1 MINKIKKFIL
11 FTFLLIGLI
20 LLFLLS
26 LYGSLVYKPGQ
37 TIKFIDKAF
46 IFEYSIDIES
56 IESNR
61 SFINPVFINK
71 EIKIKDNQKNELI
84 YISNLKI
91 GINLFK
97 SLFKKNISLSL
108 LEINSFISSYSSS
121 GNTTE
126 PFLINGNQLVISNES
141 INISAE
147 EFEFFISSNNS
158 KIVLVNGNI
167 NTYPF
172 NKINALID
180 SKKNQIL
187 YRSSHSFNSQSLDQI
202 NFINLKTLKNHELYL
217 NIDTKGYF
225 NFGTGENK
233 RIDRLIFKNSSITT
247 NTDFLIKGI
256 NSKIFSNLN
265 NELVGIFKSSLP
277 DQNIAGSIS
286 YDSNKSIIRTN
297 LKINMDG
304 IIDSSSYFSMGGQE
318 IFNVMMI
325 FSDDNFS
332 MNMVTNLANTNFS
345 TGIQDLNNK
354 LNENTETS
362 IYIENMSKPTYQ
374 IKNKYINAYIKS
386 SGDGYFAFG
395 ENYQKKIKTSKYN
408 NGFHIYL
415 DLDNFS
421 FDELFYGS
429 SGDDNYLL
437 KSVNIKSK
445 QFNFL
450 DNKYSNINLNLNLE
464 DEIYINISGN
474 ELNGEINIDQ
484 TNFIKIK
491 LRDSFINFNEI
502 KSTQTN
508 LASNFNN
515 INLRFIGNN
524 IKTKNNIFRDIDFYI
539 LKNKNILT
547 IDNIKIDSNRLDIG
561 PTKNNQKAYISYNKL
576 NDLYKIKGSYEFD
589 NSSGYFNSFTKYD
602 FNLLKTDLNIQWN
615 SIKSLTNLEGR
626 VDFLFEDLNLNTS
639 AADST
644 LLIALRILNL
654 NGIVEGIDNISNGT
668 LNINQASGNILVGKK
683 RAFISSPI
691 IINTNEAAMR
701 WNGEIL
707 KNTSGEL
714 DLVNLDLSMRL
725 KISENIPWYAA
736 LLGGIPAIAG
746 GIVLENI
753 FEDEI
758 EDVSTIDFIVQG
770 SIRNPEIIRLN

>member
-1 MINKIKKFIL
+1 MINKIKKFIF
-11 FTFLLIGLI
+11 FTLLLTGLI

-26 LYGSLVYKPGQ
+26 LYGFLVYKPGQ
-37 TIKFIDKAF
+37 TINFIDKAF
-46 IFEYSIDIES
+46 IFDYSIDIES

-61 SFINPVFINK
+61 NFINPVFVNK
-71 EIKIKDNQKNELI
+71 EIKIKDNKKNELI
-84 YISNLKI
+84 YIPNLKI

-97 SLFKKNISLSL
+97 SLFKKHISLSL
-108 LEINSFISSYSSS
+108 LEIDTFISTYSSS
-121 GNTTE
+121 GSTTE
-126 PFLINGNQLVISNES
+126 PFLINGNQLSISNDS

-147 EFEFFISSNNS
+147 EFEFFISSDNS

-167 NTYPF
+167 NTYSF
-172 NKINALID
+172 NEINALMD
-180 SKKNQIL
+180 SKENRIHYK
-187 YRSSHSFNSQSLDQI
+187 SSHSFDSQSLDQI
-202 NFINLKTLKNHELYL
+202 NFIDLKTFKNHELYL
-217 NIDTKGYF
+217 NLDTKGYF
-225 NFGTGENK
+225 DFKTGENK
-233 RIDRLIFKNSSITT
+233 RIDKLVLKNSTITT
-247 NTDFLIKGI
+247 NTDFMIKNI
-256 NSKIFSNLN
+256 NSKIFSNLD
-265 NELVGIFKSSLP
+265 NELVGIFKSSLS
-277 DQNIAGSIS
+277 DQNISGSIL
-286 YDSNKSIIRTN
+286 YDSDQSIIRTN
-297 LKINMDG
+297 LKINMDE
-304 IIDSSSYFSMGGQE
+304 ITDSSQYFSMSGQE
-318 IFNVMMI
+318 IFKVTMT
-325 FSDDNFS
+325 FSDENLS
-332 MNMVTNLANTNFS
+332 MNMVSNLTNTNFS
-345 TGIQDLNNK
+345 ASIQDLNNK

-362 IYIENMSKPTYQ
+362 IYIENMSEPSYK

>member
-1 MINKIKKFIL
+1 MINKIKKFIF
-11 FTFLLIGLI
+11 FTLLLTGLI

-26 LYGSLVYKPGQ
+26 LYGFLVYKPGQ
-37 TIKFIDKAF
+37 TINFIDKAF
-46 IFEYSIDIES
+46 IFDYSIDIES

-61 SFINPVFINK
+61 NFINPVFVNK
-71 EIKIKDNQKNELI
+71 EIKIKDNKKNELI
-84 YISNLKI
+84 YIPNLKI

-97 SLFKKNISLSL
+97 SLFKKHISLSL
-108 LEINSFISSYSSS
+108 LEIDTFISTYSSS
-121 GNTTE
+121 GITTE
-126 PFLINGNQLVISNES
+126 PFLINGNQLSISNDS

-147 EFEFFISSNNS
+147 EFEFFISSDNS

-167 NTYPF
+167 NTYSF
-172 NKINALID
+172 NEINALMD
-180 SKKNQIL
+180 SKENRIHYK
-187 YRSSHSFNSQSLDQI
+187 SSHSFDSQSLDQI
-202 NFINLKTLKNHELYL
+202 NFIDLKTFKNHELYL
-217 NIDTKGYF
+217 NLDTKGYF
-225 NFGTGENK
+225 DFKTGENK
-233 RIDRLIFKNSSITT
+233 RIDKLVLKNSTITT
-247 NTDFLIKGI
+247 NTDFMIKSI
-256 NSKIFSNLN
+256 NSKIFSNLD
-265 NELVGIFKSSLP
+265 NELVGIFKSSLS
-277 DQNIAGSIS
+277 DQNISGSIL
-286 YDSNKSIIRTN
+286 YDSDQSIIRTN
-297 LKINMDG
+297 LKINMDE
-304 IIDSSSYFSMGGQE
+304 ITDSSQYFSMSGQE
-318 IFNVMMI
+318 IFKVTMT
-325 FSDDNFS
+325 FSDENLS
-332 MNMVTNLANTNFS
+332 MNMVSNLTNTNFS
-345 TGIQDLNNK
+345 ASIQDLNNK

-362 IYIENMSKPTYQ
+362 IYIENMSEPSYK

-626 VDFLFEDLNLNTS
+626 VDFLLEDLNLNTS

>member
-1 MINKIKKFIL
+1 MINKIKKFIF
-11 FTFLLIGLI
+11 FTLSLTGLI

-26 LYGSLVYKPGQ
+26 LYGFLVYKPGQ

-61 SFINPVFINK
+61 NFINPVFVNK
-71 EIKIKDNQKNELI
+71 EIKIKDNKKNELI
-84 YISNLKI
+84 YIPNLKI

-97 SLFKKNISLSL
+97 SLFKKHISLSL
-108 LEINSFISSYSSS
+108 LEIDTFISTYSSS
-121 GNTTE
+121 GITTE
-126 PFLINGNQLVISNES
+126 PFLINGNQLAISNDS

-180 SKKNQIL
+180 SKENRIL
-187 YRSSHSFNSQSLDQI
+187 YKSSHSFNSQSLDQI
-202 NFINLKTLKNHELYL
+202 NLIDLKTFKNHELYL
-217 NIDTKGYF
+217 SLDTKGYF
-225 NFGTGENK
+225 DFKTGENK
-233 RIDRLIFKNSSITT
+233 RIDKLVLKNSTITT
-247 NTDFLIKGI
+247 NTDFMVKNI
-256 NSKIFSNLN
+256 NSKIFSNLD

-277 DQNIAGSIS
+277 DQNISGSIL
-286 YDSNKSIIRTN
+286 YDSDQSIIRTN
-297 LKINMDG
+297 LKINMDE
-304 IIDSSSYFSMGGQE
+304 IIDSSQYFSMSGQE
-318 IFNVMMI
+318 IFKVTMT
-325 FSDDNFS
+325 FSDDNLS
-332 MNMVTNLANTNFS
+332 MNMVTNLTNTYFS
-345 TGIQDLNNK
+345 SGIQDLNNK

-362 IYIENMSKPTYQ
+362 IYIENMSEPSYQ

-508 LASNFNN
+508 LASNFSN

-589 NSSGYFNSFTKYD
+589 NSSGYFNSFTKFD
-602 FNLLKTDLNIQWN
+602 FDLLKTDLNIQWN
-615 SIKSLTNLEGR
+615 SIKSLANLEGR

>member
-26 LYGSLVYKPGQ
+26 LYGFLVYKPGQ
-37 TIKFIDKAF
+37 TINFVDKAF
-46 IFEYSIDIES
+46 IFDYSIDIES

-61 SFINPVFINK
+61 NFINPVFVNK
-71 EIKIKDNQKNELI
+71 EIKIKDNKKNELI
-84 YISNLKI
+84 YIPNLKI

-97 SLFKKNISLSL
+97 SLFKKHISLSL
-108 LEINSFISSYSSS
+108 LEIDTFISTYSSS
-121 GNTTE
+121 GITTE
-126 PFLINGNQLVISNES
+126 PFLINGNQLSISNDS

-147 EFEFFISSNNS
+147 EFEFFISSDNS

-172 NKINALID
+172 NEINALMD
-180 SKKNQIL
+180 SKENRIHYK
-187 YRSSHSFNSQSLDQI
+187 SSHSFDSQSLDQI
-202 NFINLKTLKNHELYL
+202 NFIDLKTFKNHELYL
-217 NIDTKGYF
+217 NLDTKGYF
-225 NFGTGENK
+225 DFKTGENK
-233 RIDRLIFKNSSITT
+233 RIDKLVLKNSTITT
-247 NTDFLIKGI
+247 NTDFMIKSI
-256 NSKIFSNLN
+256 NSKIFSNLD
-265 NELVGIFKSSLP
+265 NELVGIFKSSLS
-277 DQNIAGSIS
+277 DQNISGSIL
-286 YDSNKSIIRTN
+286 YDSDQSIIRTN
-297 LKINMDG
+297 LKINMDE
-304 IIDSSSYFSMGGQE
+304 ITDSSQYFSMSGQE
-318 IFNVMMI
+318 IFKVTMT
-325 FSDDNFS
+325 FSDENLS
-332 MNMVTNLANTNFS
+332 MNMVSNLTNTNFYAS
-345 TGIQDLNNK
+345 IQDLNNK

-362 IYIENMSKPTYQ
+362 IYIENMSEPSYK

-415 DLDNFS
+415 DLDNLS

-654 NGIVEGIDNISNGT
+654 NGIVEGIDSISNGT

>member
-1 MINKIKKFIL
+1 MINKIKKFIF
-11 FTFLLIGLI
+11 FTILLTGLI

-26 LYGSLVYKPGQ
+26 LYGFLVYKPGQ
-37 TIKFIDKAF
+37 TINFIDKAF
-46 IFEYSIDIES
+46 IFDYSIDIES

-61 SFINPVFINK
+61 NFINPVFVNK
-71 EIKIKDNQKNELI
+71 EIKIKDNKKNELI
-84 YISNLKI
+84 YIPNLKI

-97 SLFKKNISLSL
+97 SLFKKHISLSL
-108 LEINSFISSYSSS
+108 LEIDTFISTYSSS
-121 GNTTE
+121 GSTTE
-126 PFLINGNQLVISNES
+126 PFLINGNQLSISNDS

-147 EFEFFISSNNS
+147 EFEFFISSDNS

-167 NTYPF
+167 NTYSF
-172 NKINALID
+172 NEINALMD
-180 SKKNQIL
+180 SKENRIHYK
-187 YRSSHSFNSQSLDQI
+187 SSHSFDSQSLDQI
-202 NFINLKTLKNHELYL
+202 NFIDLKTFKNHELYL
-217 NIDTKGYF
+217 NLDTKGYF
-225 NFGTGENK
+225 DFKTGENK
-233 RIDRLIFKNSSITT
+233 RIDKLVLKNSTITT
-247 NTDFLIKGI
+247 NTDFMIKNI
-256 NSKIFSNLN
+256 NSKIFSNLD
-265 NELVGIFKSSLP
+265 NELVGIFKSSLS
-277 DQNIAGSIS
+277 DQNISGSIL
-286 YDSNKSIIRTN
+286 YDSDQSIIRTN
-297 LKINMDG
+297 LKINMDE
-304 IIDSSSYFSMGGQE
+304 ITDSSQYFSMSGQE
-318 IFNVMMI
+318 IFKVTMT
-325 FSDDNFS
+325 FSDENLS
-332 MNMVTNLANTNFS
+332 MNMVSNLTNTNFS
-345 TGIQDLNNK
+345 ASIQDLNNK

-362 IYIENMSKPTYQ
+362 IYIENMSEPSYK

-654 NGIVEGIDNISNGT
+654 NGIVEGIDSISNGT

>member
-1 MINKIKKFIL
+1 MINKIKKFI
-11 FTFLLIGLI
+11 FFSFLLSGLI

-26 LYGSLVYKPGQ
+26 LYGFLVYKPGQ

-46 IFEYSIDIES
+46 IFEYSVDIES

-61 SFINPVFINK
+61 NFINPVFVNK
-71 EIKIKDNQKNELI
+71 EIKIKDNKKNELI
-84 YISNLKI
+84 YIPNLKI

-97 SLFKKNISLSL
+97 SLFKKSISLSL
-108 LEINSFISSYSSS
+108 LEIDTFISKYSSS
-121 GNTTE
+121 GTTTE
-126 PFLINGNQLVISNES
+126 PFLINGNQLVISNDS

-167 NTYPF
+167 NTYQF
-172 NKINALID
+172 DKINALID
-180 SKKNQIL
+180 SKENRIL
-187 YRSSHSFNSQSLDQI
+187 YKSSHSFNSQSLDQI
-202 NFINLKTLKNHELYL
+202 NFIDLKKLKNHELYL
-217 NIDTKGYF
+217 NLDTKGYF
-225 NFGTGENK
+225 DFTTGENK
-233 RIDRLIFKNSSITT
+233 RIDKLVLKNSTITT
-247 NTDFLIKGI
+247 NTDFLIKKI
-256 NSKIFSNLN
+256 NSKIFSSLD
-265 NELVGIFKSSLP
+265 NELVGIFKSSLS
-277 DQNIAGSIS
+277 DQNISGSIL
-286 YDSNKSIIRTN
+286 YDSDQSIIRTN
-297 LKINMDG
+297 LKIKMDE
-304 IIDSSSYFSMGGQE
+304 IIDSSQYFSMSGQE
-318 IFNVMMI
+318 IFKVTMI
-325 FSDDNFS
+325 FSNDNLS
-332 MNMVTNLANTNFS
+332 MNMVTNLTNANFS

-362 IYIENMSKPTYQ
+362 IYIENMSKPSYK
-374 IKNKYINAYIKS
+374 IKNKYINAYIKP

-415 DLDNFS
+415 DLDNLS
-421 FDELFYGS
+421 FDELFYSS
-429 SGDDNYLL
+429 SGGDNNSL
-437 KSVNIKSK
+437 KSVNIRSK

-474 ELNGEINIDQ
+474 ELNSEINIDQ

-502 KSTQTN
+502 ESTQTN

-524 IKTKNNIFRDIDFYI
+524 IKTKDNIFRDIDFYI

-602 FNLLKTDLNIQWN
+602 FNLFKTDLNIQWN

-654 NGIVEGIDNISNGT
+654 NGIVEGIDNISNGK

-707 KNTSGEL
+707 KNISGEL

-736 LLGGIPAIAG
+736 LVGGIPAIAG

-758 EDVSTIDFIVQG
+758 EDVSTIDFIVKG

>member
-1 MINKIKKFIL
+1 MINKIKKFIF
-11 FTFLLIGLI
+11 FTFLLTSLI

-26 LYGSLVYKPGQ
+26 LYSFLLYKPDQ

-46 IFEYSIDIES
+46 IFDYSIDIES

-71 EIKIKDNQKNELI
+71 ELKIRDNQKNELI
-84 YISNLKI
+84 YISNIKI

-97 SLFKKNISLSL
+97 SLFKKHISLSL
-108 LEINSFISSYSSS
+108 LEIDSLISSESSS
-121 GNTTE
+121 SSTTE
-126 PFLINGNQLVISNES
+126 PFLINGNQLVITNDS
-141 INISAE
+141 INISAK

-158 KIVLVNGNI
+158 KIVLVNGNV

-180 SKKNQIL
+180 SKENKIL
-187 YRSSHSFNSQSLDQI
+187 YKSSHRFNSQFLDQI
-202 NFINLKTLKNHELYL
+202 DFINLKTLKNHDLYL
-217 NIDTKGYF
+217 NLDTKGYF
-225 NFGTGENK
+225 DFKTGANK
-233 RIDRLIFKNSSITT
+233 RIDKLTLKNSSLTT
-247 NTDFLIKGI
+247 NTDFLIKNI
-256 NSKIFSNLN
+256 NSKIFSNLS
-265 NELVGIFKSSLP
+265 NEMVGIFQSSLP
-277 DQNIAGSIS
+277 DQNIAGSIL
-286 YDSNKSIIRTN
+286 YDSDRSTIRTN
-297 LKINMDG
+297 LKINMAE
-304 IIDSSSYFSMGGQE
+304 IIDSSPYFSMGGKE
-318 IFNVMMI
+318 TFKVMMI
-325 FSDDNFS
+325 FSNDNLA

-354 LNENTETS
+354 LNENMETS
-362 IYIENMSKPTYQ
+362 IYIENMSKPTYK

-395 ENYQKKIKTSKYN
+395 KNYQKKIKTSKYN

-415 DLDNFS
+415 DLNSLS
-421 FDELFYGS
+421 FDELFYDSLG
-429 SGDDNYLL
+429 GDNYLL

-474 ELNGEINIDQ
+474 QLNGEINIDQ

-491 LRDSFINFNEI
+491 LRDSFINFNQI
-502 KSTQTN
+502 KSPQTN
-508 LASNFNN
+508 LASSFSQ

-524 IKTKNNIFRDIDFYI
+524 IKTKNNIFSDIDFYI
-539 LKNKNILT
+539 LKNKDILT
-547 IDNIKIDSNRLDIG
+547 IDNIKIDSNKLEIG

-615 SIKSLTNLEGR
+615 SIKSLVNLEGR

-639 AADST
+639 ATDST

-654 NGIVEGIDNISNGT
+654 NGIVEGIDSVTNGT

-683 RAFISSPI
+683 RAFISSPL

-707 KNTSGEL
+707 KNISGEL
-714 DLVNLDLSMRL
+714 DLLNLDLSMRL

>member
-1 MINKIKKFIL
+1 MINKIKKFIF
-11 FTFLLIGLI
+11 FTFLLTSLI

-26 LYGSLVYKPGQ
+26 LYGFLLYKPNQ
-37 TIKFIDKAF
+37 TMKFIDKAF

-56 IESNR
+56 IESNEN
-61 SFINPVFINK
+61 FINPVFTNK
-71 EIKIKDNQKNELI
+71 ELKIRDNQKNELI
-84 YISNLKI
+84 YIPNIKI

-97 SLFKKNISLSL
+97 SLFKKHISLSV
-108 LEINSFISSYSSS
+108 LEIDSFISSDSSS
-121 GNTTE
+121 RNITE
-126 PFLINGNQLVISNES
+126 PFLINGNQLVISNDS
-141 INISAE
+141 INITAK

-158 KIVLVNGNI
+158 KIVLVNGNV

-180 SKKNQIL
+180 SKENKIL
-187 YRSSHSFNSQSLDQI
+187 YKSSHSFNSQFLNQI
-202 NFINLKTLKNHELYL
+202 DFINLKTFKNHELYL
-217 NIDTKGYF
+217 NLDTKGYF
-225 NFGTGENK
+225 DFKTGVNK
-233 RIDRLIFKNSSITT
+233 RIDKLIFTNSSITT
-247 NTDFLIKGI
+247 NTDFLIKSI

-265 NELVGIFKSSLP
+265 NELVGIFQSSLP
-277 DQNIAGSIS
+277 DQNIAGSILYAS
-286 YDSNKSIIRTN
+286 DKSTIRTN
-297 LKINMDG
+297 LKINMDK
-304 IIDSSSYFSMGGQE
+304 IMDSSPYFSMGGQE
-318 IFNVMMI
+318 IFKVMMI
-325 FSDDNFS
+325 FSDDNLA
-332 MNMVTNLANTNFS
+332 MNMVTNLTNTNFS

-354 LNENTETS
+354 LNENIETS

-395 ENYQKKIKTSKYN
+395 KNYQKKIKTSKYN

-415 DLDNFS
+415 DLNSLS
-421 FDELFYGS
+421 FDELFYDS
-429 SGDDNYLL
+429 SGGDNHLL

-445 QFNFL
+445 KFNFL

-491 LRDSFINFNEI
+491 LRDSFINFNAI
-502 KSTQTN
+502 KSSQTN
-508 LASNFNN
+508 LDSSFSK

-524 IKTKNNIFRDIDFYI
+524 IKTKNNIFRDVDFYI
-539 LKNKNILT
+539 LKNKDILT
-547 IDNIKIDSNRLDIG
+547 IDNIKINSNKLDIG

-602 FNLLKTDLNIQWN
+602 FNLFKTDLNIQWN
-615 SIKSLTNLEGR
+615 SIKSLVNLEGR

-639 AADST
+639 ATDST

-654 NGIVEGIDNISNGT
+654 NGIVDGIDNVTNGT

-683 RAFISSPI
+683 RAFISSPL

-707 KNTSGEL
+707 KNISGEL
-714 DLVNLDLSMRL
+714 DLLNLDLSMRL

-736 LLGGIPAIAG
+736 LFGGLPAIAG

-758 EDVSTIDFIVQG
+758 EDVSTIDFKVYG
-770 SIRNPEIIRLN
+770 SIRNPEITRLN

>member
-1 MINKIKKFIL
+1 MINKIKKFIF
-11 FTFLLIGLI
+11 FTLLLTGLI

-26 LYGSLVYKPGQ
+26 LYGFLVYKPGQ
-37 TIKFIDKAF
+37 TINFVDKAF
-46 IFEYSIDIES
+46 IFDYSIDIES

-61 SFINPVFINK
+61 NFINPVFVNK
-71 EIKIKDNQKNELI
+71 EIKIKDNKKNELI
-84 YISNLKI
+84 YIPNLKI

-97 SLFKKNISLSL
+97 SLFKKHISLSL
-108 LEINSFISSYSSS
+108 LEIDTFISTYSSS
-121 GNTTE
+121 GITTE
-126 PFLINGNQLVISNES
+126 PFLINGNQLSISNDS

-147 EFEFFISSNNS
+147 EFEFFISSDNS

-172 NKINALID
+172 NEINALID
-180 SKKNQIL
+180 SKENRIHYK
-187 YRSSHSFNSQSLDQI
+187 SSHSFDSQSLDQI
-202 NFINLKTLKNHELYL
+202 NFIDLKTFKNHELYL
-217 NIDTKGYF
+217 NLDTKGYF
-225 NFGTGENK
+225 DFKTGENK
-233 RIDRLIFKNSSITT
+233 RIDKLVLKNSTITT
-247 NTDFLIKGI
+247 NTDFMIKNI
-256 NSKIFSNLN
+256 NSKIFSNLD
-265 NELVGIFKSSLP
+265 NELVGIFKSSLS
-277 DQNIAGSIS
+277 DQNISGSIL
-286 YDSNKSIIRTN
+286 YDSDQSIIRTN
-297 LKINMDG
+297 LKINMDE
-304 IIDSSSYFSMGGQE
+304 ITDSSQYFSMSGQE
-318 IFNVMMI
+318 IFKVTMT
-325 FSDDNFS
+325 FSDENLS
-332 MNMVTNLANTNFS
+332 MNMVSNLTNTNFS
-345 TGIQDLNNK
+345 ASIQDLNNK

-362 IYIENMSKPTYQ
+362 IYIENMSEPSYQ

-589 NSSGYFNSFTKYD
+589 NSSGYFNSFTKFD
-602 FNLLKTDLNIQWN
+602 FDLLKTDLNIQWN
-615 SIKSLTNLEGR
+615 SIKSLANLEGR
-626 VDFLFEDLNLNTS
+626 VDFLLEDLNLNTS

>member
-1 MINKIKKFIL
+1 MINKIKKFIF
-11 FTFLLIGLI
+11 FTILLTGLI

-26 LYGSLVYKPGQ
+26 LYGFLVYKPGQ
-37 TIKFIDKAF
+37 TINFIDKAF
-46 IFEYSIDIES
+46 IFDYSIDIES

-61 SFINPVFINK
+61 NFINPVFVNK
-71 EIKIKDNQKNELI
+71 EIKIKDNKKNELI
-84 YISNLKI
+84 YIPNLKI

-97 SLFKKNISLSL
+97 SLFKKHISLSL
-108 LEINSFISSYSSS
+108 LEIDTFISTYSSS
-121 GNTTE
+121 GSTTE
-126 PFLINGNQLVISNES
+126 PFLINGNQLSISNDS

-147 EFEFFISSNNS
+147 EFEFFISSDNS

-172 NKINALID
+172 NEINALMD
-180 SKKNQIL
+180 SKENRIHYK
-187 YRSSHSFNSQSLDQI
+187 SSHSFDSQSLDQI
-202 NFINLKTLKNHELYL
+202 NFIDLKTFKNHELYL
-217 NIDTKGYF
+217 NLDTKGYF
-225 NFGTGENK
+225 DFKTGENK
-233 RIDRLIFKNSSITT
+233 RIDKLVLKNSTITT
-247 NTDFLIKGI
+247 NTDFMIKSI
-256 NSKIFSNLN
+256 NSKIFSNLD
-265 NELVGIFKSSLP
+265 NELVGIFKSSLS
-277 DQNIAGSIS
+277 DQNISGSIL
-286 YDSNKSIIRTN
+286 YDSDQSIIRTN
-297 LKINMDG
+297 LKINMDE
-304 IIDSSSYFSMGGQE
+304 ITDSSQYFSMSGQE
-318 IFNVMMI
+318 IFKVTMT
-325 FSDDNFS
+325 FSDENLS
-332 MNMVTNLANTNFS
+332 MNMVSNLTNTNFS
-345 TGIQDLNNK
+345 ASIQDLNNK

-362 IYIENMSKPTYQ
+362 IYIENMSEPSYQ

-626 VDFLFEDLNLNTS
+626 VDFMFEDLNLNTS

>member
-1 MINKIKKFIL
+1 MINKIKKFIF
-11 FTFLLIGLI
+11 FTFLFISLI

-26 LYGSLVYKPGQ
+26 LYSFLLYKPEQ
-37 TIKFIDKAF
+37 TIKFIDNAF
-46 IFEYSIDIES
+46 IFQYSIDIES

-61 SFINPVFINK
+61 NFTNPVFINK
-71 EIKIKDNQKNELI
+71 ELKIKDNQKNELI
-84 YISNLKI
+84 YIPNIKI

-97 SLFKKNISLSL
+97 SLFKKHISLSL
-108 LEINSFISSYSSS
+108 LEIDSFISSNSPSS
-121 GNTTE
+121 NTTE
-126 PFLINGNQLVISNES
+126 PFLINGNKLVISNDS

-147 EFEFFISSNNS
+147 EFKFFISSNNS

-180 SKKNQIL
+180 SKENKIL
-187 YRSSHSFNSQSLDQI
+187 YKSSHSFNSQFLDQI
-202 NFINLKTLKNHELYL
+202 DFINLKTFKNHELYL

-225 NFGTGENK
+225 DFTTGENK
-233 RIDRLIFKNSSITT
+233 RIDRLILKNSTLKT
-247 NTDFLIKGI
+247 NTDFLIKNI

-277 DQNIAGSIS
+277 DQNIAGSIL
-286 YDSNKSIIRTN
+286 YDSNKSTIRTN
-297 LKINMDG
+297 LKINIDE
-304 IIDSSSYFSMGGQE
+304 IIDSSPYFSMSGQE
-318 IFNVMMI
+318 IFKVMMI
-325 FSDDNFS
+325 LSDDNLA
-332 MNMVTNLANTNFS
+332 MNMVTNLTNTNFS

-354 LNENTETS
+354 LNENIETS
-362 IYIENMSKPTYQ
+362 IYIENMAKPTYQ

-408 NGFHIYL
+408 KGFHIYL
-415 DLDNFS
+415 DLNNLS

-429 SGDDNYLL
+429 SDVDNHLL

-450 DNKYSNINLNLNLE
+450 DNKYSNINLNFNFE

-502 KSTQTN
+502 KSGQTN
-508 LASNFNN
+508 IASNLNN

-539 LKNKNILT
+539 LKNKDILT

-576 NDLYKIKGSYEFD
+576 NDLYKIKGSYKFD
-589 NSSGYFNSFTKYD
+589 NSSGYFKSFTKYD
-602 FNLLKTDLNIQWN
+602 FNLFKTDLNIQWN
-615 SIKSLTNLEGR
+615 SIKSLKNLEGR

-707 KNTSGEL
+707 KNISGEL
-714 DLVNLDLSMRL
+714 DLLNLDLSMRL

-736 LLGGIPAIAG
+736 LIGGIPAIAG

-758 EDVSTIDFIVQG
+758 EDVSTIDFTVQG
-770 SIRNPEIIRLN
+770 SIRNPEILRLN

>member
-1 MINKIKKFIL
+1 MINKIKKFIF
-11 FTFLLIGLI
+11 FTFLLTSLI
-20 LLFLLS
+20 LLFLLI
-26 LYGSLVYKPGQ
+26 LYGFLLYKPNQ

-56 IESNR
+56 IESNGN
-61 SFINPVFINK
+61 FTNPVFINK
-71 EIKIKDNQKNELI
+71 ELKIKDNQKNELI
-84 YISNLKI
+84 YIPNIKI

-97 SLFKKNISLSL
+97 SLFKKHISLSL
-108 LEINSFISSYSSS
+108 LEIDSFISSHSSPS
-121 GNTTE
+121 NTTE
-126 PFLINGNQLVISNES
+126 PFLINGNQLVISNDS
-141 INISAE
+141 VNISAE
-147 EFEFFISSNNS
+147 DFEFFISSNNS

-180 SKKNQIL
+180 SKENKIL
-187 YRSSHSFNSQSLDQI
+187 YKSSHSFNSQFLDQI
-202 NFINLKTLKNHELYL
+202 DFINLKTFKNHELYL
-217 NIDTKGYF
+217 NLDTKGYF
-225 NFGTGENK
+225 DFATGENK
-233 RIDRLIFKNSSITT
+233 RIDKLIFKNSTITT
-247 NTDFLIKGI
+247 NNDFLIKNI
-256 NSKIFSNLN
+256 KSKIFSNLN
-265 NELVGIFKSSLP
+265 NEFVGVFQSSLP
-277 DQNIAGSIS
+277 DQDIAGSIL
-286 YDSNKSIIRTN
+286 YDSDKSTIRTN
-297 LKINMDG
+297 LKINMDE
-304 IIDSSSYFSMGGQE
+304 IIDSSPYFSMGGQE
-318 IFNVMMI
+318 IFKVMMI
-325 FSDDNFS
+325 FSDENLE
-332 MNMVTNLANTNFS
+332 MNMVTNLTNTNFS
-345 TGIQDLNNK
+345 TGIQDFSNK
-354 LNENTETS
+354 LNENIETS

-386 SGDGYFAFG
+386 SGAGYFAFG

-408 NGFHIYL
+408 NGLHIYL
-415 DLDNFS
+415 DLNNLS

-429 SGDDNYLL
+429 PDGDNRLL

-450 DNKYSNINLNLNLE
+450 DNKYSNINLNLNFE
-464 DEIYINISGN
+464 DEMNINISGN

-502 KSTQTN
+502 KLAQTN
-508 LASNFNN
+508 LASSFNK

-524 IKTKNNIFRDIDFYI
+524 IKTKNNIFSDIDFYI
-539 LKNKNILT
+539 LKNKDILT
-547 IDNIKIDSNRLDIG
+547 IDNIKIDSNKLNIG

-602 FNLLKTDLNIQWN
+602 FNIFKTDLNIQWN
-615 SIKSLTNLEGR
+615 SIKSLINLEGR
-626 VDFLFEDLNLNTS
+626 VNFLFEDLNLNTS

-654 NGIVEGIDNISNGT
+654 NGIVEGIDNVTNGK

-714 DLVNLDLSMRL
+714 DLLNLDLSIRL

-736 LLGGIPAIAG
+736 LLGGLPAIAG

-758 EDVSTIDFIVQG
+758 EDVSTLDFTVQG

>member
-1 MINKIKKFIL
+1 M
-11 FTFLLIGLI
+11 
-20 LLFLLS
+20 
-26 LYGSLVYKPGQ
+26 
-37 TIKFIDKAF
+37 D
-46 IFEYSIDIES
+46 
-56 IESNR
+56 
-61 SFINPVFINK
+61 
-71 EIKIKDNQKNELI
+71 
-84 YISNLKI
+84 
-91 GINLFK
+91 
-97 SLFKKNISLSL
+97 ISLL
-108 LEINSFISSYSSS
+108 
-121 GNTTE
+121 
-126 PFLINGNQLVISNES
+126 
-141 INISAE
+141 A
-147 EFEFFISSNNS
+147 
-158 KIVLVNGNI
+158 
-167 NTYPF
+167 
-172 NKINALID
+172 
-180 SKKNQIL
+180 
-187 YRSSHSFNSQSLDQI
+187 
-202 NFINLKTLKNHELYL
+202 KT
-217 NIDTKGYF
+217 
-225 NFGTGENK
+225 
-233 RIDRLIFKNSSITT
+233 
-247 NTDFLIKGI
+247 
-256 NSKIFSNLN
+256 
-265 NELVGIFKSSLP
+265 
-277 DQNIAGSIS
+277 
-286 YDSNKSIIRTN
+286 
-297 LKINMDG
+297 
-304 IIDSSSYFSMGGQE
+304 
-318 IFNVMMI
+318 
-325 FSDDNFS
+325 
-332 MNMVTNLANTNFS
+332 
-345 TGIQDLNNK
+345 
-354 LNENTETS
+354 
-362 IYIENMSKPTYQ
+362 
-374 IKNKYINAYIKS
+374 
-386 SGDGYFAFG
+386 
-395 ENYQKKIKTSKYN
+395 QKKIKTSKYN

-415 DLDNFS
+415 DLDNLS

-602 FNLLKTDLNIQWN
+602 FNIFKTDLNIQWN
-615 SIKSLTNLEGR
+615 SIKSLINLEGS
-626 VDFLFEDLNLNTS
+626 VNFLFEDLNLNTS

>member
-1 MINKIKKFIL
+1 MINKIKKFIF
-11 FTFLLIGLI
+11 FTILLTGLI

-26 LYGSLVYKPGQ
+26 LYGFLVYKPGQ
-37 TIKFIDKAF
+37 TINFIDKAF
-46 IFEYSIDIES
+46 IFDYSIDIES

-61 SFINPVFINK
+61 NFINPVFVNK
-71 EIKIKDNQKNELI
+71 EIKIKDNKKNELI
-84 YISNLKI
+84 YIPNLKI

-97 SLFKKNISLSL
+97 SLFKKHISLSL
-108 LEINSFISSYSSS
+108 LEIDTFISTYSSS
-121 GNTTE
+121 GITTE
-126 PFLINGNQLVISNES
+126 PFLINGNQLSISNDS

-147 EFEFFISSNNS
+147 EFEFFISSDNS

-167 NTYPF
+167 NTYSF
-172 NKINALID
+172 NEINALMD
-180 SKKNQIL
+180 SKENRIHYK
-187 YRSSHSFNSQSLDQI
+187 SSHSFDSQSLDQI
-202 NFINLKTLKNHELYL
+202 NFIDLKTFKNHELYL
-217 NIDTKGYF
+217 NLDTKGYF
-225 NFGTGENK
+225 DFKTGENK
-233 RIDRLIFKNSSITT
+233 RIDKLVLKNSTITT
-247 NTDFLIKGI
+247 NTDFMIKSI
-256 NSKIFSNLN
+256 NSKIFSNLD
-265 NELVGIFKSSLP
+265 NELVGIFKSSLS
-277 DQNIAGSIS
+277 DQNISGSIL
-286 YDSNKSIIRTN
+286 YDSDQSIIRTN
-297 LKINMDG
+297 LKINMDE
-304 IIDSSSYFSMGGQE
+304 ITDSSQYFSMSGQE
-318 IFNVMMI
+318 IFKVTMT
-325 FSDDNFS
+325 FSDENLS
-332 MNMVTNLANTNFS
+332 MNMVSNLTNTNFS
-345 TGIQDLNNK
+345 ASIQDLNNK

-362 IYIENMSKPTYQ
+362 IYIENMSEPSYQ

-589 NSSGYFNSFTKYD
+589 NSSGYFNSFTKFD
-602 FNLLKTDLNIQWN
+602 FDLLKTDLNIQWN
-615 SIKSLTNLEGR
+615 SIKSLANLEGR
-626 VDFLFEDLNLNTS
+626 VDFLLEDLNLNTS

-654 NGIVEGIDNISNGT
+654 NGIVEGIDSISNGT

>member
-1 MINKIKKFIL
+1 MINKIKKFIF
-11 FTFLLIGLI
+11 FTILLTGLI

-26 LYGSLVYKPGQ
+26 LYGFLVYKPGQ
-37 TIKFIDKAF
+37 TINFIDKAF
-46 IFEYSIDIES
+46 IFDYSIDIES

-61 SFINPVFINK
+61 NFINPVFVNK
-71 EIKIKDNQKNELI
+71 EIKIKDNKKNELI
-84 YISNLKI
+84 YIPNLKI

-97 SLFKKNISLSL
+97 SLFKKHISLSL
-108 LEINSFISSYSSS
+108 LEIDTFISTYSSS
-121 GNTTE
+121 GITTE
-126 PFLINGNQLVISNES
+126 PFLINGNQLSISNDS

-147 EFEFFISSNNS
+147 EFEFFISSDNS

-172 NKINALID
+172 NEINALID
-180 SKKNQIL
+180 SKENRIHYK
-187 YRSSHSFNSQSLDQI
+187 SSHSFDSQSLDQI
-202 NFINLKTLKNHELYL
+202 NFIDLKTFKNHELYL
-217 NIDTKGYF
+217 NLDTKGYF
-225 NFGTGENK
+225 DFKTGENK
-233 RIDRLIFKNSSITT
+233 RIDKLVLKNSTITT
-247 NTDFLIKGI
+247 NTDFMIKSI
-256 NSKIFSNLN
+256 NSKIFSNLD
-265 NELVGIFKSSLP
+265 NELVGIFKSSLS
-277 DQNIAGSIS
+277 DQNISGSIL
-286 YDSNKSIIRTN
+286 YDSDQSIIRTN
-297 LKINMDG
+297 LKINMDE
-304 IIDSSSYFSMGGQE
+304 ITDSSQYFSMSGQE
-318 IFNVMMI
+318 IFKVTMT
-325 FSDDNFS
+325 FSDENLS
-332 MNMVTNLANTNFS
+332 MNMVSNLTNTNFS
-345 TGIQDLNNK
+345 ASIQDLNNK

-362 IYIENMSKPTYQ
+362 IYIENMSEPSYK

-654 NGIVEGIDNISNGT
+654 NGIVEGIDSISNGT

>member
-180 SKKNQIL
+180 SKNQIL

-332 MNMVTNLANTNFS
+332 MNMVTNLTNTNFS

-395 ENYQKKIKTSKYN
+395 ENYQKN
-408 NGFHIYL
+408 
-415 DLDNFS
+415 
-421 FDELFYGS
+421 
-429 SGDDNYLL
+429 
-437 KSVNIKSK
+437 
-445 QFNFL
+445 
-450 DNKYSNINLNLNLE
+450 
-464 DEIYINISGN
+464 
-474 ELNGEINIDQ
+474 
-484 TNFIKIK
+484 
-491 LRDSFINFNEI
+491 
-502 KSTQTN
+502 
-508 LASNFNN
+508 
-515 INLRFIGNN
+515 
-524 IKTKNNIFRDIDFYI
+524 
-539 LKNKNILT
+539 
-547 IDNIKIDSNRLDIG
+547 
-561 PTKNNQKAYISYNKL
+561 
-576 NDLYKIKGSYEFD
+576 
-589 NSSGYFNSFTKYD
+589 
-602 FNLLKTDLNIQWN
+602 
-615 SIKSLTNLEGR
+615 
-626 VDFLFEDLNLNTS
+626 
-639 AADST
+639 
-644 LLIALRILNL
+644 
-654 NGIVEGIDNISNGT
+654 
-668 LNINQASGNILVGKK
+668 
-683 RAFISSPI
+683 
-691 IINTNEAAMR
+691 
-701 WNGEIL
+701 
-707 KNTSGEL
+707 
-714 DLVNLDLSMRL
+714 
-725 KISENIPWYAA
+725 
-736 LLGGIPAIAG
+736 
-746 GIVLENI
+746 
-753 FEDEI
+753 
-758 EDVSTIDFIVQG
+758 
-770 SIRNPEIIRLN
+770 